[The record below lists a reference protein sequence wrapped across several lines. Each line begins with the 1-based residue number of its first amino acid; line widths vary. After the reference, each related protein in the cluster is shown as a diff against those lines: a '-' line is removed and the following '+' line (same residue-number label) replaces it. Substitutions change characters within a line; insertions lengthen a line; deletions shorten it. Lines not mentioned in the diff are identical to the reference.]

1 VIGDEPP
8 EACRWERPRSILPPS
23 TPHHHTGAASA
34 TDYDRTE
41 PPMIRHQ
48 VIAAIQ
54 ADESDLE
61 DRSMRLTEYAI
72 AFVAL
77 AVAGILALVR

>member
-1 VIGDEPP
+1 
-8 EACRWERPRSILPPS
+8 
-23 TPHHHTGAASA
+23 
-34 TDYDRTE
+34 
-41 PPMIRHQ
+41 MIRHQ